1 MTLVSSLLQT
11 YTNLEQERTVTL
23 YKILA
28 SLAVSDVSSSAK
40 NKSRY
45 QLLHESIN
53 KIKITAKS
61 SWEKGCING
70 ERKCVR
76 NCSMSHSLSHDV
88 NIFTLSVSEGVRTIN
103 YDWIERRF
111 KVGKTSTK
119 TIISFIEGLTLE
131 VEKFYEAWSKVLR
144 SNVTITDDK
153 IIMNAWKDILSAS
166 NSKMGAY
173 RQFSV
178 SLLKDISTS
187 FNVLL
192 NQIRSTKVT
201 MDNNEKNSL
210 KKLAAKEAEVN
221 KCEAALQRARKED
234 QAAAQ
239 AYEKMTQ
246 THKGKECKAL

>member
-1 MTLVSSLLQT
+1 MFPLPPRTNQDISFSTRVLIRSRLQQRA
-11 YTNLEQERTVTL
+11 LGRR
-23 YKILA
+23 
-28 SLAVSDVSSSAK
+28 DVS
-40 NKSRY
+40 
-45 QLLHESIN
+45 
-53 KIKITAKS
+53 T
-61 SWEKGCING
+61 
-70 ERKCVR
+70 VR
-76 NCSMSHSLSHDV
+76 ENVSVTVLFFTLSYDV
-88 NIFTLSVSEGVRTIN
+88 ISTLSVSEGVRTIN

-111 KVGKTSTK
+111 KGGKTSTK

-166 NSKMGAY
+166 NLKMGAY

-221 KCEAALQRARKED
+221 KCEAALQKARKED

-246 THKGKECKAL
+246 THKGKNVKPYEKFLF